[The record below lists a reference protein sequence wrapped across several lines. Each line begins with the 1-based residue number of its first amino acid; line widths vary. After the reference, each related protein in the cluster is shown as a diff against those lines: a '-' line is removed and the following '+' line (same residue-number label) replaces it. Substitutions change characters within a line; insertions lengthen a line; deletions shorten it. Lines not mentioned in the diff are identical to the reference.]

1 MLEGIALVGNPQFA
15 IVDEACPYISKRLLT
30 DESPRLRAALRYM
43 VYGKTGTFDS
53 ERMIDMLTALEKFV
67 SVKDYGD
74 GTAFKVDGV
83 RGETALGE
91 AGALRGTRTLVP
103 TAGAND
109 GAAPGGPPRDEL
121 GDAADRS
128 RLSASAA
135 AASNSEATAAQARE
149 ALAFFFGGDGA
160 VFRQFLLDEV
170 VAAADALSREA
181 ANELA
186 VALSPIGL
194 SPLGGA
200 FAPPAVAPLF
210 KALAPKLTD
219 ADRKVVTS
227 IRELVAF
234 FLGDLTTTAELS
246 TVNGGALR
254 NPEQLRTLQALLPVL
269 RENQAELRAFGLQIV
284 GRLAE
289 RQAARA
295 LGYVRDQVGV
305 DRARSL

>member
-1 MLEGIALVGNPQFA
+1 MP
-15 IVDEACPYISKRLLT
+15 
-30 DESPRLRAALRYM
+30 
-43 VYGKTGTFDS
+43 
-53 ERMIDMLTALEKFV
+53 
-67 SVKDYGD
+67 
-74 GTAFKVDGV
+74 
-83 RGETALGE
+83 
-91 AGALRGTRTLVP
+91 P
-103 TAGAND
+103 TAPRP
-109 GAAPGGPPRDEL
+109 AAPRDEARRRRRPLPPRRRRRRRRL
-121 GDAADRS
+121 G
-128 RLSASAA
+128 
-135 AASNSEATAAQARE
+135 ATAAQARE

-186 VALSPIGL
+186 AALSPIGL

-200 FAPPAVAPLF
+200 FAPPAVAPLY

>member
-1 MLEGIALVGNPQFA
+1 M
-15 IVDEACPYISKRLLT
+15 
-30 DESPRLRAALRYM
+30 
-43 VYGKTGTFDS
+43 
-53 ERMIDMLTALEKFV
+53 
-67 SVKDYGD
+67 
-74 GTAFKVDGV
+74 
-83 RGETALGE
+83 
-91 AGALRGTRTLVP
+91 
-103 TAGAND
+103 
-109 GAAPGGPPRDEL
+109 
-121 GDAADRS
+121 
-128 RLSASAA
+128 
-135 AASNSEATAAQARE
+135 
-149 ALAFFFGGDGA
+149 
-160 VFRQFLLDEV
+160 
-170 VAAADALSREA
+170 
-181 ANELA
+181 
-186 VALSPIGL
+186 
-194 SPLGGA
+194 
-200 FAPPAVAPLF
+200 APLF